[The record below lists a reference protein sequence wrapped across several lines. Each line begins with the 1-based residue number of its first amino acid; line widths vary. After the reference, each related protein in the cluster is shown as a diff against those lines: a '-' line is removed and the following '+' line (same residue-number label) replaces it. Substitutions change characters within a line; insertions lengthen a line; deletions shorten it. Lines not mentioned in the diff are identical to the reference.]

1 MRLAFLGLGQM
12 GAPMAR
18 RLLDAG
24 HDVAVWNRT
33 GARADP
39 LVQAGAR
46 RAASPRESGAD
57 VDAAFT
63 MLANSEAVDEVLFGT
78 DGLVSGL
85 AAEATV
91 VEMSTVGPEAVR
103 RAAGRLPPGM
113 EIIDAPVLGSIPQ
126 ATEGALSIFVG
137 GTPEQ
142 FERWR
147 AVLEAMGRP
156 RHVGPLGA
164 GAAMKLVANSTLGA
178 LMTGLGEALALADG
192 LGPRRQTCRAIKMKP
207 NPPALRRGGQRD
219 QPCIAIRVILDRA
232 VLAIHRQRERRK
244 AHQIADKQGMQR
256 RHVTSMFAG
265 LPVFAM
271 NQQALIARHVEYPDT
286 VLIGAEPEVDVADF
300 ARAEGGAVIGHEIQI
315 EIDLRLAPAH
325 AVLIAPAHFEHAAAV
340 ERLQHLHALI
350 VCLSKLLIVGRIE
363 VRAACRAPRGAVASR
378 DERKGNERHN
388 EDGQG
393 MTQMDELGSWHI
405 KRDWTKRDG

>member
-1 MRLAFLGLGQM
+1 VRLAFLGLGQM

-57 VDAAFT
+57 VEAAFT
-63 MLANSEAVDEVLFGT
+63 MLADPEAVDEVLFGT

-126 ATEGALSIFVG
+126 ATEGTLSIFVG
-137 GTPEQ
+137 GTAEQ

-147 AVLEAMGRP
+147 SVLEAMGRP

-192 LGPRRQTCRAIKMKP
+192 LG
-207 NPPALRRGGQRD
+207 LD
-219 QPCIAIRVILDRA
+219 QGDVLD
-232 VLAIHRQRERRK
+232 VLAESAIGVTARGKRRLIETGEFPPNFK
-244 AHQIADKQGMQR
+244 
-256 RHVTSMFAG
+256 
-265 LPVFAM
+265 L
-271 NQQALIARHVEYPDT
+271 ALARK
-286 VLIGAEPEVDVADF
+286 
-300 ARAEGGAVIGHEIQI
+300 
-315 EIDLRLAPAH
+315 DLRL
-325 AVLIAPAHFEHAAAV
+325 VTEAA
-340 ERLQHLHALI
+340 
-350 VCLSKLLIVGRIE
+350 
-363 VRAACRAPRGAVASR
+363 
-378 DERKGNERHN
+378 
-388 EDGQG
+388 
-393 MTQMDELGSWHI
+393 
-405 KRDWTKRDG
+405 RDGGVELRVAPEAGRWLADADEAGLGDLDYSAVVAHIRGMPPA